1 MEINLNDKNCI
12 AHLEMGNANME
23 LFLKY
28 DKELKIALEGNER
41 RYWHSISV
49 ALTAVNLA
57 DIYGADK
64 DNCLVSG
71 LLHDYCKN
79 MTLNE
84 LFDNCDKY
92 SVNLSDEDRK
102 ADGCIHGFL
111 AAKMCKDKFDIN
123 DEVYNAIYYHTC
135 GRPNMTPL
143 EKIIYI
149 ADFIEPLRRFRDKVS
164 DIRKMAYSDID
175 SAIVAASEAS
185 ISFLVKREK
194 FIHSNTLKT
203 LDYYKDIISKRG
215 K

>member
-12 AHLEMGNANME
+12 IHLEMGNANME

-28 DKELKIALEGNER
+28 EKELKIALEGNER

-57 DIYGADK
+57 EIYGANK
-64 DNCLVSG
+64 DDCLVSG
-71 LLHDYCKN
+71 ILHDYCKN
-79 MTLNE
+79 MTLDE
-84 LFDNCDKY
+84 LFSNCEKY
-92 SVNLSDEDRK
+92 SVELSEEDRM

-111 AAKMCKDKFDIN
+111 ASKMCKAKFDIN
-123 DEVYNAIYYHTC
+123 DEVYNAIYFHTC
-135 GRPNMTPL
+135 GKPDMTIL

-164 DIRKMAYSDID
+164 DVRKLAFTDID
-175 SAIVAASEAS
+175 SAVVMASEAS
-185 ISFLVKREK
+185 VSFLTKREK

-203 LDYYKDIISKRG
+203 LEYYKNEISKR
-215 K
+215 KA

>member
-28 DKELKIALEGNER
+28 EKELKIALEGNER

-57 DIYGADK
+57 EIYGANK
-64 DNCLVSG
+64 DDCLVSG
-71 LLHDYCKN
+71 ILHDYCKN
-79 MTLNE
+79 MTLDE
-84 LFDNCDKY
+84 LFSNCEKY
-92 SVNLSDEDRK
+92 SVELSEEDRM

-111 AAKMCKDKFDIN
+111 ASKMCKKKYNIS
-123 DEVYNAIYYHTC
+123 DEVYNAIYFHTC
-135 GRPNMTPL
+135 GKPDMTIL

-164 DIRKMAYSDID
+164 DVRKLAFTDID
-175 SAIVAASEAS
+175 SAVVMASEAS
-185 ISFLVKREK
+185 VSFLTKREK

-203 LDYYKDIISKRG
+203 LEYYKNEISKR
-215 K
+215 KS